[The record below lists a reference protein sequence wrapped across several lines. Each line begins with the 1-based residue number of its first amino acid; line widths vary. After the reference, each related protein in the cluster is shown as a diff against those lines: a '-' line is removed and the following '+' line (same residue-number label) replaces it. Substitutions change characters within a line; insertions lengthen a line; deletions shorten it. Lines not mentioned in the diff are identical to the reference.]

1 MGESVTALFSS
12 ANILTLCLWIMG
24 FALFSIEMFQ
34 PMRRISYLMGLAM
47 LTAAF
52 ITHMIHGTTGEAFF
66 FILFTAI
73 AIFAVHIMSLA
84 VQKRDWLNVARM
96 TRAGSRSRRLSSL
109 VGAYGVAST
118 SIAFTGNVIV
128 NDINLVVYS
137 ETPIAIGER
146 VCISEVTPDRITVV
160 PAGVDENKR

>member
-12 ANILTLCLWIMG
+12 ASVLTICLWIMG

-34 PMRRISYLMGLAM
+34 PMRRISYLLGLGLM
-47 LTAAF
+47 TAAF
-52 ITHMIHGTTGEAFF
+52 VTHMIHGTPGEAFF
-66 FILFTAI
+66 LVLFTAI
-73 AIFAVHIMSLA
+73 AIFTVHILSLA
-84 VQKRDWLNVARM
+84 TQKRDWLNVARM

-118 SIAFTGNVIV
+118 AIAFTGNVIV

-146 VCISEVTPDRITVV
+146 VCISEVTPERITVV
-160 PAGVDENKR
+160 PANAADNNK